1 MQCPFARCVR
11 RVARRRRASFSLI
24 AASLACTTILAS
36 PSRAQ
41 SPVPSTPSAPRSDS
55 LPPTPA
61 ASGGACPDTLAVA
74 KLADYAVPGG
84 RVVVLRFGTACR
96 TGGGSSALTARVD
109 SAGAVAALSP
119 LAEAALAAQH
129 AGAAAQATADV
140 AKPSRREAFVALL
153 TAVAVLLL
161 K

>member
-1 MQCPFARCVR
+1 VP
-11 RVARRRRASFSLI
+11 S
-24 AASLACTTILAS
+24 AASA
-36 PSRAQ
+36 
-41 SPVPSTPSAPRSDS
+41 PSAPRSDS
-55 LPPTPA
+55 LPPNPV
-61 ASGGACPDTLAVA
+61 ASGGACPDTLVVA

-96 TGGGSSALTARVD
+96 TGGGSTALTARVD
-109 SAGAVAALSP
+109 SARTDSALAVNALSP
-119 LAEAALAAQH
+119 LTEAALAARH
-129 AGAAAQATADV
+129 AGAAAQAATDA